1 MAEKVYVGK
10 GKVVGKFNQL
20 KLGIRVDDLVKNAN
34 EKGYVNILVGEMR
47 EADKYG
53 NTHTAWIDDWKP
65 DTKKESTGVS
75 DESLPF

>member
-53 NTHTAWIDDWKP
+53 NTHTVWIDDWKP
-65 DTKKESTGVS
+65 DTKKEDVPSE
-75 DESLPF
+75 ESLPF